1 MSAAEDDWEWPA
13 EPTLSPYYVQ
23 NRIVAGE
30 APAPPPAPK
39 LLSRGPATASAGA
52 SSSSPAPAPPPV
64 TIRDYAWSDD
74 GAVVKVYVPL
84 PGVRKDATTV
94 EIRDDGVDLRST
106 VANAVYVLRLRK
118 LFDRVYPSASS
129 YKVLE
134 SKDKVVLTLAKR
146 PVAHDDGESHRT
158 WPTLHLGAGAE
169 ALSRMTFDEGGG
181 LSRMSKELSK
191 MTEGMSAPAKAMRE
205 GRSGPKA
212 PV

>member
-23 NRIVAGE
+23 NRVVAGE

-39 LLSRGPATASAGA
+39 LLSRGPATDAASSASAGA
-52 SSSSPAPAPPPV
+52 SASAPPM
-64 TIRDYAWSDD
+64 TIRDYSWSDD